1 MQRISEHNN
10 SKVNNSSLLYVRKQ
24 LMKNIFIISHII
36 VILLVSSCQEE
47 KKYTQQT
54 QVINIPQ
61 ETSDASVFLNE
72 FELESI
78 VPLETT
84 PESAFRMIRRMIV
97 REDYILIS
105 DVHHVY
111 QFDRTGKFL
120 GRIGRPGNG
129 PGEYNHILD
138 VCIDEKQKMIVI
150 NTDGPKLLYYSET
163 GQFIRQE
170 QMKERASFLGLIIVD
185 SIQYFYNTFYS
196 NYDNVIYKR
205 QGKTMTSCG
214 DLKVDKDKFIQYG
227 LLFVKG
233 KSILFTKNHT
243 NIIYELKDGIVYER
257 LRLNID
263 NFKNDNK
270 ANKKYTKND
279 SEELFK
285 KQITTSFTS
294 IRETND
300 GIFLRTNL
308 GVFIWIKPNGDAY
321 KFHLIRIPG
330 ITDCASY
337 VAHSGDDDLIA
348 FKADAEFILQRKK
361 NAKNEKIESILQT
374 VTEDDNPVLLFFR
387 RKKG

>member
-1 MQRISEHNN
+1 
-10 SKVNNSSLLYVRKQ
+10 
-24 LMKNIFIISHII
+24 MKIKFIISHII
-36 VILLVSSCQEE
+36 VILFVLSCQEE
-47 KKYTQQT
+47 KNYTQQT
-54 QVINIPQ
+54 QAINIPQ
-61 ETSDASVFLNE
+61 EISNDSVFFNE
-72 FELESI
+72 FELKSI
-78 VPLETT
+78 VSLETT
-84 PESAFRMIRRMIV
+84 PESSFTMIRRMIV
-97 REDYILIS
+97 REDYILIL
-105 DVHHVY
+105 DIHHVY

-150 NTDGPKLLYYSET
+150 NSDGTKLLYYSET

-214 DLKVDKDKFIQYG
+214 NLKVDKDKFIQYG

-321 KFHLIRIPG
+321 KFHSFSIPG
-330 ITDCASY
+330 ITKCSSY

-374 VTEDDNPVLLFFR
+374 ITEDSNPILLFY
-387 RKKG
+387 KHKQK

>member
-1 MQRISEHNN
+1 
-10 SKVNNSSLLYVRKQ
+10 
-24 LMKNIFIISHII
+24 MKNIFIISHII

-150 NTDGPKLLYYSET
+150 NTDGSKLLYYSET

-196 NYDNVIYKR
+196 NYDNVIYKK

-227 LLFVKG
+227 QLFVKG

-243 NIIYELKDGIVYER
+243 SIIYELKDGMVYER
-257 LRLNID
+257 LHLNID
-263 NFKNDNK
+263 NFSNDT
-270 ANKKYTKND
+270 YTTKD

-285 KQITTSFTS
+285 KQITTSFSS

-321 KFHLIRIPG
+321 KFHSFSIPG
-330 ITDCASY
+330 ITDCSSY

-374 VTEDDNPVLLFFR
+374 ITEDSNPILLFFR